1 MRRLSRRLVLPMGK
15 SPRSAAC
22 VVCVLVLVVGLA
34 AGESPGGTATVFHIQ
49 TATPSQQLAERY
61 VSVTIDASNCQRGF
75 APLNEPSVSYKAQVL
90 GKALSPAV
98 LRIGGT
104 SGDALTCA
112 CPVCGRVCV
121 WPCVCVAVCV
131 CVCVW
136 AHVSPGRRLLNT
148 IPEPEP
154 DWTLLGFV
162 IGLLGVAVIGVV
174 LANRLSNRRVD

>member
-90 GKALSPAV
+90 GKALSPAM

-131 CVCVW
+131 CVCVYCMCTVSCGCVW
-136 AHVSPGRRLLNT
+136 PCVCGHVCRRGWCECAYLPMT
-148 IPEPEP
+148 GA
-154 DWTLLGFV
+154 WRCRQHV
-162 IGLLGVAVIGVV
+162 
-174 LANRLSNRRVD
+174 

>member
-1 MRRLSRRLVLPMGK
+1 MFDRVCRIDGETGPNLWHGICCVRRLSRRLVLPMGK
-15 SPRSAAC
+15 WPRNAAC
-22 VVCVLVLVVGLA
+22 VACVLVLVVGLA

-90 GKALSPAV
+90 GKALSPAM

-121 WPCVCVAVCV
+121 CSRVAVCGHVYGAV
-131 CVCVW
+131 CV
-136 AHVSPGRRLLNT
+136 G
-148 IPEPEP
+148 
-154 DWTLLGFV
+154 G
-162 IGLLGVAVIGVV
+162 GG
-174 LANRLSNRRVD
+174 ANVPTCP

>member
-1 MRRLSRRLVLPMGK
+1 MFDRVCRIDGETGPNLWHGICCVRRLLRRLVLPMGK
-15 SPRSAAC
+15 WPRNAAC
-22 VVCVLVLVVGLA
+22 VACVLVLVVGLA

-90 GKALSPAV
+90 GKALSPAM

-112 CPVCGRVCV
+112 CPVYGR
-121 WPCVCVAVCV
+121 VCVAVCV
-131 CVCVW
+131 CVC
-136 AHVSPGRRLLNT
+136 GR
-148 IPEPEP
+148 
-154 DWTLLGFV
+154 
-162 IGLLGVAVIGVV
+162 VAVCGHVFV
-174 LANRLSNRRVD
+174 AVCVGGGGANVPTCQ